1 MNSKVKKFLCD
12 LPFYIIMYA
21 FIILVIGITAT
32 VIIGCFSLNWRDTF
46 LPEDYSLRYLQE
58 AWTTYNIGSYYV
70 ISLKIVV
77 VATLI
82 SILCSLPTAYV
93 LARKDF
99 KFKGVLNQ
107 FFRLPILLPD
117 LIIGIPLATIF
128 YSIGLAETY
137 FGVTLIL
144 MVIGIPYGLSILTPF
159 IENLDGRVEV
169 AAETLGANKFVVDT
183 QLTAPQLIPSI
194 VSNLINVFVRLFTNY
209 TLLLLVGGI
218 STYTLTIKVFN
229 VLQNARVESQALL
242 NSLTLFYMLPMLGFT
257 IVSLVAEKLL
267 QRRFGNK

>member
-32 VIIGCFSLNWRDTF
+32 VIIGCFSLDWRDTF
-46 LPEDYSLRYLQE
+46 LPEDYSLSYLQE

-99 KFKGVLNQ
+99 KF
-107 FFRLPILLPD
+107 
-117 LIIGIPLATIF
+117 
-128 YSIGLAETY
+128 
-137 FGVTLIL
+137 
-144 MVIGIPYGLSILTPF
+144 
-159 IENLDGRVEV
+159 
-169 AAETLGANKFVVDT
+169 
-183 QLTAPQLIPSI
+183 
-194 VSNLINVFVRLFTNY
+194 
-209 TLLLLVGGI
+209 
-218 STYTLTIKVFN
+218 
-229 VLQNARVESQALL
+229 
-242 NSLTLFYMLPMLGFT
+242 
-257 IVSLVAEKLL
+257 
-267 QRRFGNK
+267 

>member
-1 MNSKVKKFLCD
+1 
-12 LPFYIIMYA
+12 
-21 FIILVIGITAT
+21 
-32 VIIGCFSLNWRDTF
+32 
-46 LPEDYSLRYLQE
+46 
-58 AWTTYNIGSYYV
+58 
-70 ISLKIVV
+70 
-77 VATLI
+77 
-82 SILCSLPTAYV
+82 
-93 LARKDF
+93 
-99 KFKGVLNQ
+99 
-107 FFRLPILLPD
+107 
-117 LIIGIPLATIF
+117 
-128 YSIGLAETY
+128 
-137 FGVTLIL
+137 

-169 AAETLGANKFVVDT
+169 AAETLGANKFVVFT
-183 QLTAPQLIPSI
+183 QIIAPQLIPGI
-194 VSNLINVFVRLFTNY
+194 VATLINVFVRLFTNY